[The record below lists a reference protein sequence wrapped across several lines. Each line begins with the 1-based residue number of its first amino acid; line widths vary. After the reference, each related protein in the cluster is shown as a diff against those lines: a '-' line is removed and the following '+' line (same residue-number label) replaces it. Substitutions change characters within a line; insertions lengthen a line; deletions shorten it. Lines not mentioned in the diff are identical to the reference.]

1 MVANHNHSQKQVV
14 SPFKAILEYELTHSI
29 PPGYINHTISSTAP
43 NGSWQKAERGELSLG
58 DPWFESFGSELQNPE
73 RWKAYWHK
81 IMNDPS
87 KRELLPTTWK
97 EGDAIPALP
106 KIDAKEMF
114 WNMMRMARSPDP
126 WMYPALKKLGQS
138 KKFVMAALSNTIAFP
153 AGIRDEKGNLFL
165 NGVRKSEVSKLE
177 GLELGSPEEN
187 GGVGDER
194 EDIRG
199 LFEVFVS
206 SAHVG
211 MRKPERRIYELALRE
226 IQRLGK
232 ERGVEIE
239 AGDVCFLDDIGHNLK
254 AAKQLGMR
262 TIKVTLG
269 KSRDA
274 VVELEQVVGM
284 KLIHET
290 RTKL

>member
-1 MVANHNHSQKQVV
+1 MV

-29 PPGYINHTISSTAP
+29 PPGYINHTISSTSP
-43 NGSWQKAERGELSLG
+43 NGSWQKAERGEATLG
-58 DPWFESFGSELQNPE
+58 DAWFASFRAELENPE
-73 RWKAYWHK
+73 RWRAYWHK
-81 IMNDPS
+81 ILADPS

-97 EGDAIPALP
+97 EGDAVPAVP
-106 KIDAKEMF
+106 GIDAKEMF
-114 WNMMRMARSPDP
+114 WNMMSMARSPDP
-126 WMYPALKKLGQS
+126 YMYPALKRLGAS
-138 KKFVMAALSNTIAFP
+138 GRFVVAALSNTIAFP
-153 AGIRDEKGNLFL
+153 AGIRDHKGALFV
-165 NGVRKSEVSKLE
+165 NGIRKSEVA
-177 GLELGSPEEN
+177 ELGKDDTIEVGSPEEQ

-211 MRKPERRIYELALRE
+211 MRKPEKRIYELALSE
-226 IQRLGK
+226 VQRLGR
-232 ERGVEIE
+232 ERGIDIKPE
-239 AGDVCFLDDIGHNLK
+239 DVCFLDDIGGNLK

-284 KLIHET
+284 KLLLDGKS
-290 RTKL
+290 KL